1 MPARYATTYIYSP
14 LTGWLAQRFAQRFA
28 NIRQSL
34 RKHSIFAQGFHTFTM
49 VSKDWHVRA
58 KIGKY
63 GANLLSGKTPL
74 SKDSISE
81 QRLESLRND

>member
-1 MPARYATTYIYSP
+1 
-14 LTGWLAQRFAQRFA
+14 
-28 NIRQSL
+28 
-34 RKHSIFAQGFHTFTM
+34 M

-74 SKDSISE
+74 SKDSISGSCGKDE
-81 QRLESLRND
+81 IFDGKLNLK